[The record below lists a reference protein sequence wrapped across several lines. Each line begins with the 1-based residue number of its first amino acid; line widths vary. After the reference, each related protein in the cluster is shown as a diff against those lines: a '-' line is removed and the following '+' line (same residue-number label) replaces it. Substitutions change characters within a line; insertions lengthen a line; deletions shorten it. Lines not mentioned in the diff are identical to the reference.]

1 MKRISILLIA
11 LLVAPAMMLM
21 AQDAKTKTTT
31 ATVAIP
37 ATPAAPALAVGAKAN
52 WDKLLLD
59 MGNVDY
65 MVPKTAEFTLTN
77 EGNEPLLITYAKA
90 SCGCTGLKYSQEPV
104 LPGKT
109 SQLSVT
115 YNAASP
121 GDFRKTITVQTNADA
136 NATTL
141 TIMGK
146 VVKKEETPVK

>member
-11 LLVAPAMMLM
+11 LLVAPAMLLM
-21 AQDAKTKTTT
+21 AQDTKTATT
-31 ATVAIP
+31 APTEP
-37 ATPAAPALAVGAKAN
+37 AKLAVGAKAT

-59 MGNVDY
+59 MGNVDFQ
-65 MVPKTAEFTLTN
+65 VPKTAEFTLTN
-77 EGNEPLLITYAKA
+77 EGNEPLLITYGKA

-104 LPGKT
+104 LPGKST
-109 SQLSVT
+109 ALSVT

-136 NATTL
+136 NPTTL

>member
-21 AQDAKTKTTT
+21 AQDAKTKTTQ
-31 ATVAIP
+31 ATP
-37 ATPAAPALAVGAKAN
+37 AAPAAPALAVGAKAN

-65 MVPKTAEFTLTN
+65 QVPKTAEFTLTN

-90 SCGCTGLKYSQEPV
+90 SCGCTGLKYSQEPI

-109 SQLSVT
+109 TQLSVT

-146 VVKKEETPVK
+146 VVKKTE